1 MYPFVRPDAVT
12 QEVVIELSGVLAE
25 FRSFD
30 FTLSR
35 LGWFGEEVL
44 YLVPEPSDPFVQ
56 ITAAVLGRH
65 PEYPPYG
72 GEHADVVPHLTVG
85 HRDRG
90 ALETAAAAIA
100 TALPI
105 RAHAEEI
112 WLLGTISG
120 VGWERLGRFQLP
132 GTRP

>member
-1 MYPFVRPDAVT
+1 MQPDEVT
-12 QEVVIELSGVLAE
+12 QEVVIELSGVFEE
-25 FRSFD
+25 FHAFD
-30 FTLSR
+30 FTLAR

-44 YLVPEPSDPFVQ
+44 YLAPEPAAPFVA

-72 GEHADVVPHLTVG
+72 GEHAEVVPHLTVG

-90 ALETAAAAIA
+90 ALEAAAAA
-100 TALPI
+100 VAPALPI

-112 WLLGTISG
+112 WLLGTIRG

-132 GTRP
+132 NNRS